1 MNRST
6 AVLGSTI
13 GFALLYLGATVALG
27 TPPDVHDNGLAVARW
42 FSDNGSHV
50 RTWAWLLTLSAPLFG
65 LYAAFVRQRLPVGL
79 RDLWLIGAVAFI
91 AETAV
96 QSWIWLALAFHV
108 GSLRPETARTLLD
121 VANYWGPVL
130 TSTTVMML
138 TPVVFAALG
147 SERLLPR
154 WLGYLAAVAVAEQL
168 VETLTIFGKSGFMA
182 PGGPMNLFL
191 GAGLVA
197 VTLLALGVVVAR
209 IERSAAQAE

>member
-13 GFALLYLGATVALG
+13 GFALLYLGATIALG
-27 TPPDVHDNGLAVARW
+27 TPPDVNDNGVAVFIW
-42 FSDNGSHV
+42 FQHNGGHV
-50 RTWAWLLTLSAPLFG
+50 RTWAWLLTLSAPLFA
-65 LYAAFVRQRLPVGL
+65 LYAAFVRQHLPVGL
-79 RDLWLIGAVAFI
+79 RDLWLIGAIAFV

-96 QSWIWLALAFHV
+96 QSWIWLGLAFH
-108 GSLRPETARTLLD
+108 GHSINPDTSRTLLD

-147 SERLLPR
+147 PERMLPR

-168 VETLTIFGKSGFMA
+168 VETLTIFGKSGFMV

-197 VTLLALGVVVAR
+197 VTLVALGVVVSR
-209 IERSAAQAE
+209 IERTQA

>member
-6 AVLGSTI
+6 AVLGATI
-13 GFALLYLGATVALG
+13 GFALLYLGATIALG
-27 TPPDVHDNGLAVARW
+27 TPPAVEDSGAAVARW
-42 FSDNGSHV
+42 FSANGSHV
-50 RTWAWLLTLSAPLFG
+50 RTWAWLLTLSAPLFA
-65 LYAAFVRQRLPVGL
+65 LYAAFVRQHLPLGL

-108 GSLRPETARTLLD
+108 GGLHPDTARTLLD
-121 VANYWGPVL
+121 LANYWGPVL

-138 TPVVFAALG
+138 TPVAIAALG
-147 SERLLPR
+147 PARLLPR
-154 WLGYLAAVAVAEQL
+154 WLGYLAAVAVVEQL

-182 PGGPMNLFL
+182 PGGPMNLYL

-197 VTLLALGVVVAR
+197 VTLVALGVVVSR
-209 IERSAAQAE
+209 IERPQA

>member
-13 GFALLYLGATVALG
+13 GFALLYLGATIALG
-27 TPPDVHDNGLAVARW
+27 TPPALDDDGVEVARW
-42 FSDNGSHV
+42 FSANGSHV
-50 RTWAWLLTLSAPLFG
+50 RTWAWLLTLSAPLFA
-65 LYAAFVRQRLPVGL
+65 LYAAFVRQHLPLGL

-108 GSLRPETARTLLD
+108 GGLRPDTARTLLD
-121 VANYWGPVL
+121 LANYWGPVL

-138 TPVVFAALG
+138 TPVAIAALG
-147 SERLLPR
+147 PERRLPR
-154 WLGYLAAVAVAEQL
+154 WLGYLAAVAVVEQL
-168 VETLTIFGKSGFMA
+168 VETLTIFGKRGFMA

-197 VTLLALGVVVAR
+197 VTLLALGVVVSR
-209 IERSAAQAE
+209 IERAQA